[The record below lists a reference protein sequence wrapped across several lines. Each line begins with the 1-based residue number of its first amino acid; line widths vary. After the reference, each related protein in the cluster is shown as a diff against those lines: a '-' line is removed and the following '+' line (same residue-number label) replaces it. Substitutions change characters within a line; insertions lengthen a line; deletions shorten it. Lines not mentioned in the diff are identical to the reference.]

1 MIFNQQGAASTWL
14 VCNEKEHSSID
25 PARDLYQQTNGGEL
39 SGWMSKPGS
48 AMQEVA
54 TLYRKAHVPIPCYS
68 CKGRKRSRPAVIS
81 LIPFL
86 SGRRTDAGD
95 GGGSANR
102 RADVYRLDIYLS
114 RSRLFF
120 PLMVDGGVR
129 VCREGAP
136 PRFAFPGGVGE
147 AKATTTLGNN
157 VSKLLSRPGGVPLR
171 RQRWSR
177 GVLFWRPGPALHRFV
192 QVMWVLVSS
201 FFKGTE
207 QAAGMGG

>member
-1 MIFNQQGAASTWL
+1 MAPNRRPCWNS
-14 VCNEKEHSSID
+14 
-25 PARDLYQQTNGGEL
+25 
-39 SGWMSKPGS
+39 PGS
-48 AMQEVA
+48 LTHSRTQNRREGDSTEDFAGDERRGAKCSFIVFF
-54 TLYRKAHVPIPCYS
+54 TLKWNHSLDSSAPFPQLQLLRA
-68 CKGRKRSRPAVIS
+68 KRRRPPFPAVIS

-136 PRFAFPGGVGE
+136 PRFAFPDGVGE
-147 AKATTTLGNN
+147 AKATAALGITSPRSFLAPVAFPSD
-157 VSKLLSRPGGVPLR
+157 VSGGAVEFC
-171 RQRWSR
+171 SGGR
-177 GVLFWRPGPALHRFV
+177 GWCFII
-192 QVMWVLVSS
+192 S
-201 FFKGTE
+201 FR
-207 QAAGMGG
+207 